1 MIIQKNKSM
10 VVSITTVLFLLL
22 MLVFPTPEMANAASK
37 AGSKNI
43 ELLRSDN
50 KIIDGKMKVTAD
62 VRVQKGEKVSLFVI
76 GYDKAGS
83 IIEMKQTSTYIFG
96 GNTSVFQLTM
106 DNGEELNKLDIQ
118 ALGATEEPYKILA
131 QTTIMHEDHV
141 EAVVAIKNGP
151 KSQKMNIVAKGLNTN
166 GKVVE
171 VKSNGSHAFDQSILI
186 YKIKFEAV
194 YDIAKVQFLVLVD
207 DKTYLVDSGL
217 YIKDGKLVLT
227 SVIKNGT
234 KSQQI
239 LAKVTPFTADG
250 KELKILTRSSYAFSN
265 STHDVKMVVD
275 DTSANRV
282 NITFYDETGKNE
294 IKKLKSI
301 MVTIDGNEL
310 AVNQSPVMKQGNVS
324 VPMRDIFEALG
335 ADVKWDQKTSTIT
348 ATRGSKE
355 VILRIGSK
363 LAYIDGVKVTLSV
376 EPAVINGS
384 TMVPI
389 RFVAEALG
397 AKVTWDNESQTVIIT
412 R

>member
-22 MLVFPTPEMANAASK
+22 MMVFPTPELANAASK
-37 AGSKNI
+37 ADSKNI

-83 IIEMKQTSTYIFG
+83 IIEMKQTSKYIFS

-131 QTTIMHEDHV
+131 QTTIKHEDHV

-171 VKSNGSHAFDQSILI
+171 VKSDGSHAFEQSVLI
-186 YKIKFEAV
+186 YKIEFEAV
-194 YDIAKVQFLVLVD
+194 NDIAKVQFLVLVD

-239 LAKVTPFTADG
+239 LTKVTPFTADG
-250 KELKILTRSSYAFSN
+250 KELEILTRSSYAFSN
-265 STHDVKMVVD
+265 STHDVRMVVD

-363 LAYIDGVKVTLSV
+363 LAYIDGVKATLSV
-376 EPAVINGS
+376 EPAIINGS